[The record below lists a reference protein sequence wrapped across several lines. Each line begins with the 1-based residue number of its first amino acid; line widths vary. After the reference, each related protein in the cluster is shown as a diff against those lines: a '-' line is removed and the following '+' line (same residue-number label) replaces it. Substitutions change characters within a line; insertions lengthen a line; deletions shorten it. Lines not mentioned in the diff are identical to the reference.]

1 MDKLMDG
8 WMDGWMDRLTYVL
21 TNRRSINGYY
31 YKTITLQASAIQAE
45 MRLLTAS
52 VAMEDTCWE
61 ERLKT
66 GLKYPQ

>member
-1 MDKLMDG
+1 
-8 WMDGWMDRLTYVL
+8 
-21 TNRRSINGYY
+21 
-31 YKTITLQASAIQAE
+31 

-66 GLKYPQ
+66 GTQRYYEM